1 MPRDLSNF
9 QEVNYKLSSGFYWQ
23 PIQREKACL
32 HIFNNDEQVRCVGVY
47 ARY

>member
-9 QEVNYKLSSGFYWQ
+9 QEVNHKLSSAFCWQ
-23 PIQREKACL
+23 STQREKACL
-32 HIFNNDEQVRCVGVY
+32 HIFNNDERVRCVGVY

>member
-9 QEVNYKLSSGFYWQ
+9 QEVNHKLTSAFCWQ
-23 PIQREKACL
+23 SIQREKECL
-32 HIFNNDEQVRCVGVY
+32 HILNNDERVRCAGVY